1 MTEAKLSTWLD
12 KYGTAWE
19 SQDASAAAALF
30 TADGT
35 YAWGP
40 FHEPIQGRD
49 AIQAAW
55 DYATK
60 GQQEDIRFDYEV
72 LAVTEERGI
81 ARWWASMK
89 VKSTG
94 VQARMEG
101 IFLVTLTADGL
112 CTVFREWWNE
122 DPPATDA
129 ADYQ

>member
-1 MTEAKLSTWLD
+1 MTEAELSNWLD
-12 KYGTAWE
+12 KYGAAWE
-19 SQDASAAAALF
+19 GQNADAAAALF
-30 TADGT
+30 TDNGT

-40 FHEPIQGRD
+40 FNEPIQSRE
-49 AIQAAW
+49 AIKAAW

-60 GQQEDIRFDYEV
+60 GQQENIHFGYET
-72 LAVTEERGI
+72 LAVTAERGI
-81 ARWWASMK
+81 ARWWVSMK

-94 VQARMEG
+94 VQVRMEG

-112 CTVFREWWNE
+112 CTEFREWWNE